1 MGLTNVPPGE
11 ATSASAPN
19 SNSSPASSPDFS
31 IPAYS
36 TWFSFSEIHEIERR
50 ALPEFFAEAGE
61 GGKSGSLKS
70 PQIYQ
75 EYRDFM
81 IHTFRMRPRE
91 YLTVTVCRRHLAGD
105 VASIMKVHAFL
116 EQWGLIN
123 YQVRTGNGW
132 FLTLL

>member
-11 ATSASAPN
+11 ATSANAPN
-19 SNSSPASSPDFS
+19 GNSTTSPTNPLNDFP

-36 TWFSFSEIHEIERR
+36 TWFSFSQIHEIERR
-50 ALPEFFAEAGE
+50 ALPEFFSNEANSE
-61 GGKSGSLKS
+61 TSPKSTPLKT

-105 VASIMKVHAFL
+105 VSSIMKVHAFL

-123 YQVRTGNGW
+123 YQVMEDII
-132 FLTLL
+132 